1 MPVVH
6 LLVLGALVA
15 LLVAVVKGP
24 PVDRDDAK
32 RVVISDA
39 DVAQVRAKWIRT
51 WNRPPTALE
60 LREALG
66 KHVREE
72 VLYHEALARGL
83 DRQDPTVRLAMVRKL
98 TMLGAAATD
107 AAEVTDEEAQAYFA
121 LRQERY
127 RVPATVSFMHVYF
140 NPDQSGDEAKKNAE
154 KILADLRQRDPRP
167 EQLDELG
174 DPLMLQSVYAEVSEE
189 GIRRAFGAEF
199 AQAVMALP
207 ADEWE
212 GPIES
217 GYGVHFVK
225 VFGRKESRLPEFGEV
240 SHEVLNDM
248 LYEARR
254 AAEDQFYQEVAAG
267 FQVVYGEAAAQIL
280 EGAEQ

>member
-1 MPVVH
+1 M
-6 LLVLGALVA
+6 LA

-24 PVDRDDAK
+24 PVDVADAK

-39 DVAQVRAKWIRT
+39 DVEQVRAKWVRT

-98 TMLGAAATD
+98 TMLGAAQAD
-107 AAEVTDEEAQAYFA
+107 GSELTDEEARAYFA
-121 LRQERY
+121 LRRERY
-127 RVPATVSFMHVYF
+127 RIPAAVSFLQVYF
-140 NPDQSGDEAKKNAE
+140 SPDVRGGEAKIDAE
-154 KILADLRQRDPRP
+154 QILADLRTRDPRP
-167 EQLDELG
+167 EQLEELG
-174 DPLMLQSVYAEVSEE
+174 DPSLLPSAYPTQTEQDI
-189 GIRRAFGAEF
+189 GRTFGADF
-199 AQAVMALP
+199 AEKVIALAP
-207 ADEWE
+207 DQWQ
-212 GPIES
+212 GPIPS

-225 VFGRKESRLPEFGEV
+225 VYGRLESRLPEWAEV
-240 SHEVLNDM
+240 SREVRNDM
-248 LYEARR
+248 LYEARK

-267 FQVVYGEAAAQIL
+267 YQIAYGKTAAEIL
-280 EGAEQ
+280 ETEGQ